1 MTYEPLTFILLAINL
16 SITDCALCVIT
27 AIIVAVV
34 VAIVVYTKMR
44 RKVDY
49 MLDALEDKELNFR
62 FNEQVFI
69 GRGFNKTLNRLR
81 TIFDKERREIND
93 QERYYGEMLDH
104 VQTGVMVVDDGM
116 VLYCNRMASL
126 LLGISTISHIRQL
139 NNISP
144 ELYNAFRDVSPDNE
158 QRVSF
163 YTERGELRLAVIAS
177 ETEIHGKSMKIIA
190 FNDISSDMAENEE
203 LAWSRLIRVLTHE
216 IMNTVTPIAS
226 LSETLSADI
235 TSPDLQSGL
244 ETIASSSRGL
254 IKFVDTY
261 RTLTRVTTPIKHA
274 FYFREFIERILT
286 LVETQYIASQNKQYI
301 ASQTT
306 IKYSYIE
313 KSNDILLYA
322 DENQISQIFI
332 NLIRNAIQAEATKID
347 IIAEI
352 EPSDIIRID
361 VVNNGRPISKESQS
375 QIFIPFFST
384 KPDGTGIGLSLSR
397 QIMRLHNGSIR
408 LLRSDD
414 KQTVFSLLFK

>member
-1 MTYEPLTFILLAINL
+1 MSIIN
-16 SITDCALCVIT
+16 VIFT
-27 AIIVAVV
+27 CIIVAIIVAVV
-34 VAIVVYTKMR
+34 VGAVVYSKMR

-62 FNEQVFI
+62 FNEQVLV

-81 TIFDKERREIND
+81 TIFDKGRHEISE
-93 QERYYGEMLDH
+93 QERYYGQMLDH

-116 VLYCNRMASL
+116 VSYCNKMASL
-126 LLGISTISHIRQL
+126 LLGFSKISHIRQL
-139 NNISP
+139 SNISV
-144 ELYNAFRDVSPDNE
+144 ELYNAFRDVLPDNE

-177 ETEIHGKSMKIIA
+177 ETEIHGKRMKIIA
-190 FNDISSDMAENEE
+190 FNDISNDMAENEE

-254 IKFVDTY
+254 IRFVDNY
-261 RTLTRVTTPIKHA
+261 RTLTRVATPIKRA
-274 FYFREFIERILT
+274 CMLKE
-286 LVETQYIASQNKQYI
+286 LVERVISLVGQQIADTNVVCR
-301 ASQTT
+301 
-306 IKYSYIE
+306 YIE
-313 KSNDILLYA
+313 KSDDILLYA
-322 DENQISQIFI
+322 DENQITQILI
-332 NLIRNAIQAEATKID
+332 NLIRNAIQAGATKVD
-347 IIAEI
+347 IVGEI
-352 EPSDIIRID
+352 ETFDAVRVD
-361 VVNNGRPISKESQS
+361 VINNGTPISRESQS

-384 KPDGTGIGLSLSR
+384 KQDGTGIGLSLSR

-408 LLRSDD
+408 LTRSDE
-414 KQTVFSLLFK
+414 KQTVFTLIFK

>member
-1 MTYEPLTFILLAINL
+1 MTYEPLTFILLALNL
-16 SITDCALCVIT
+16 SITDCALCIIT

-226 LSETLSADI
+226 LSETLSSDI
-235 TSPDLQSGL
+235 SSPDLQSGL

-261 RTLTRVTTPIKHA
+261 RTLTRVATPVKQA
-274 FYFREFIERILT
+274 FMLKE
-286 LVETQYIASQNKQYI
+286 LVERVINLSAKQIAEANVDCR
-301 ASQTT
+301 
-306 IKYSYIE
+306 YIE

-322 DENQISQIFI
+322 DEGQISQILI
-332 NLIRNAIQAEATKID
+332 NLIRNAIQAGATTID
-347 IIAEI
+347 IVGTI
-352 EPSDIIRID
+352 ETFDAVRID

-414 KQTVFSLLFK
+414 RQTIFSLLFK

>member
-1 MTYEPLTFILLAINL
+1 MGITNVIFICI
-16 SITDCALCVIT
+16 IV

-34 VAIVVYTKMR
+34 VGAVVYSKMR
-44 RKVDY
+44 GKVDY

-62 FNEQVFI
+62 FNEQVLV

-81 TIFDKERREIND
+81 TIFDKERHEISE
-93 QERYYGEMLDH
+93 QERYYGQMLDH

-116 VLYCNRMASL
+116 VSYCNKMASL
-126 LLGISTISHIRQL
+126 LLGFSKISHIRQL
-139 NNISP
+139 SNISV
-144 ELYNAFRDVSPDNE
+144 ELYNAFRDVLPDNE

-177 ETEIHGKSMKIIA
+177 ETEIHGKRMKIIA
-190 FNDISSDMAENEE
+190 FNDISNDMAENEE

-254 IKFVDTY
+254 IRFVDNY
-261 RTLTRVTTPIKHA
+261 RTLTRVATPIKRA
-274 FYFREFIERILT
+274 FMLKE
-286 LVETQYIASQNKQYI
+286 LVERVISLVGQQIADTNVVCC
-301 ASQTT
+301 
-306 IKYSYIE
+306 YIE
-313 KSNDILLYA
+313 KSDDILLYA
-322 DENQISQIFI
+322 DENQITQILI
-332 NLIRNAIQAEATKID
+332 NLIRNAIQAGATKVD
-347 IIAEI
+347 IVGEI
-352 EPSDIIRID
+352 ETFDAVRVD
-361 VVNNGRPISKESQS
+361 VINNGTPISRESQS

-384 KPDGTGIGLSLSR
+384 KQDGTGIGLSLSR

-408 LLRSDD
+408 LTRSDE
-414 KQTVFSLLFK
+414 KQTVFTLIFK

>member
-1 MTYEPLTFILLAINL
+1 MSIIN
-16 SITDCALCVIT
+16 VIFT
-27 AIIVAVV
+27 CIIVAIIVAVV
-34 VAIVVYTKMR
+34 VGAVVYSKMR

-62 FNEQVFI
+62 FNEQVLV

-81 TIFDKERREIND
+81 TIFDKGRHEISE
-93 QERYYGEMLDH
+93 QERYYGQMLDH

-116 VLYCNRMASL
+116 VSYCNKMASL
-126 LLGISTISHIRQL
+126 LLGFSKISHIRQL
-139 NNISP
+139 SNISV
-144 ELYNAFRDVSPDNE
+144 ELYNAFRDVLPDNE

-177 ETEIHGKSMKIIA
+177 ETEIHGKRMKIIA
-190 FNDISSDMAENEE
+190 FNDISNDMAENEE

-254 IKFVDTY
+254 IRFVDNY
-261 RTLTRVTTPIKHA
+261 RTLTRVATPIKRA
-274 FYFREFIERILT
+274 CMLKE
-286 LVETQYIASQNKQYI
+286 LVERVISLVGQQIADTNVVCR
-301 ASQTT
+301 
-306 IKYSYIE
+306 YIE
-313 KSNDILLYA
+313 KSDDILLYA
-322 DENQISQIFI
+322 DENQITQILI
-332 NLIRNAIQAEATKID
+332 NLIRNAIQAGATKVD
-347 IIAEI
+347 IVGEI
-352 EPSDIIRID
+352 ETFD
-361 VVNNGRPISKESQS
+361 VVRVDVINNGTPISRESQS

-384 KPDGTGIGLSLSR
+384 KQDGTGIGLSLSR

-408 LLRSDD
+408 LTRSDE
-414 KQTVFSLLFK
+414 KQTVFTLIFK

>member
-1 MTYEPLTFILLAINL
+1 MIFTCII
-16 SITDCALCVIT
+16 V

-34 VAIVVYTKMR
+34 VGAVVYSKMR

-62 FNEQVFI
+62 FNEQVLV

-81 TIFDKERREIND
+81 TIFDKERHEISE
-93 QERYYGEMLDH
+93 QERYYGQMLDH

-116 VLYCNRMASL
+116 VSYCNKMASL
-126 LLGISTISHIRQL
+126 LLGFSKISHIRQL
-139 NNISP
+139 SNISV
-144 ELYNAFRDVSPDNE
+144 ELYNAFRDVLPDNE

-177 ETEIHGKSMKIIA
+177 ETEIHGKRMKIIA
-190 FNDISSDMAENEE
+190 FNDISNDMAENEE

-254 IKFVDTY
+254 IRFVDNY
-261 RTLTRVTTPIKHA
+261 RTLTRVAAPIKRA
-274 FYFREFIERILT
+274 CMLKE
-286 LVETQYIASQNKQYI
+286 LVERVISLVGQQIADTNVVCR
-301 ASQTT
+301 
-306 IKYSYIE
+306 YIE
-313 KSNDILLYA
+313 KSDDILLYV
-322 DENQISQIFI
+322 DENQITQILI
-332 NLIRNAIQAEATKID
+332 NLIRNAIQAGATKVD
-347 IIAEI
+347 IVGEI
-352 EPSDIIRID
+352 ETFDAVRVD
-361 VVNNGRPISKESQS
+361 VINNGTPISRESQS

-384 KPDGTGIGLSLSR
+384 KQDGTGIGLSLSR

-408 LLRSDD
+408 LTRSDE
-414 KQTVFSLLFK
+414 KQTVFTLIFK

>member
-1 MTYEPLTFILLAINL
+1 MGITNVIFICI
-16 SITDCALCVIT
+16 IV

-34 VAIVVYTKMR
+34 VGAVVYSKMR
-44 RKVDY
+44 GKVDY

-62 FNEQVFI
+62 FNEQVLV

-81 TIFDKERREIND
+81 TIFDKERHEISE
-93 QERYYGEMLDH
+93 QERYYGQMLDH

-116 VLYCNRMASL
+116 VSYCNKMASL
-126 LLGISTISHIRQL
+126 LLGFSKISHIRQL
-139 NNISP
+139 SNISV
-144 ELYNAFRDVSPDNE
+144 ELYNAFRDVLPDNE

-177 ETEIHGKSMKIIA
+177 ETEIHGKRMKIIA
-190 FNDISSDMAENEE
+190 FNDISNDMAENEE

-254 IKFVDTY
+254 IRFVDNY
-261 RTLTRVTTPIKHA
+261 RTLTRVATPIKRA
-274 FYFREFIERILT
+274 FMLKE
-286 LVETQYIASQNKQYI
+286 LVERVISLVGQQIADTNVVCR
-301 ASQTT
+301 
-306 IKYSYIE
+306 YIE
-313 KSNDILLYA
+313 KSDDILLYA
-322 DENQISQIFI
+322 DENQITQILI
-332 NLIRNAIQAEATKID
+332 NLIRNAIQAGATKVD
-347 IIAEI
+347 IVGEI
-352 EPSDIIRID
+352 ETFDAVRVD
-361 VVNNGRPISKESQS
+361 VINNGTPISRESQS

-384 KPDGTGIGLSLSR
+384 KQDGTGIGLSLSR

-408 LLRSDD
+408 LTRSDE
-414 KQTVFSLLFK
+414 KQTVFTLIFK